1 MECVNCGRRNQPTT
15 RFCAEC
21 GDVLHADPPRERRAR
36 KVRQRKRRLRI
47 HWVRMPPSPPP
58 SILTVRLEPSAAADA
73 AQRAP
78 ERMMRRIDLAL
89 AAIVGIAGLAA
100 YFAYPYLKG
109 SPAETP
115 VVAMPAVE
123 APMVASAPM
132 PPLDPPPPR
141 APADERPAPLT
152 VPGTMAPASVV
163 GRAHARRRAAP
174 RAGASRETRAIAQPA
189 GELGVELASCVCV
202 ADGFRR
208 GGRAAAGAA
217 AGARGSCAGAFG
229 TSQGPP
235 ATDERHDRRLRE
247 RRPLRT
253 PRVRAAR
260 AAVVLRW
267 PVGQERA
274 VPERAYRRLRQ
285 LTRRSR
291 APGGARLECF
301 RTGSRPRAA
310 PRPSLDGDPR

>member
-47 HWVRMPPSPPP
+47 HWVRLPPSPPP
-58 SILTVRLEPSAAADA
+58 SILAVRLEPSAAADV

-115 VVAMPAVE
+115 VVAIPAAE

-152 VPGTMAPASVV
+152 VPGTMAPATSS
-163 GRAHARRRAAP
+163 AARTLDAVPPRVQAP
-174 RAGASRETRAIAQPA
+174 RAKPEPSRSRPEISASSPRPGYALTTAFAADAVPQPA
-189 GELGVELASCVCV
+189 VPPVRV
-202 ADGFRR
+202 
-208 GGRAAAGAA
+208 AAA
-217 AGARGSCAGAFG
+217 
-229 TSQGPP
+229 P
-235 ATDERHDRRLRE
+235 AH
-247 RRPLRT
+247 
-253 PRVRAAR
+253 
-260 AAVVLRW
+260 
-267 PVGQERA
+267 
-274 VPERAYRRLRQ
+274 
-285 LTRRSR
+285 S
-291 APGGARLECF
+291 
-301 RTGSRPRAA
+301 A
-310 PRPSLDGDPR
+310 PRKDRLQQMNDTIAGCANEGLFGRLACEQRALLSYCDGQWGKNERCPSGRTADYGN